1 MKDPAFLFYPGDYFR
16 DTQCLS
22 DNVQAVYVRIMCEHM
37 RNICI
42 SHTQLAFFT
51 KNLSAEETSQLL
63 SILIKTNEGYQIE
76 WVVDSIL
83 KRKAYTESRRNNRK
97 GKPKENDNP
106 TKKSPSTYVSH
117 MENEGEIESEIVIV
131 SDNDNGIVT
140 ERGKGGAGEK
150 PNLIYPFESEN
161 FLNQWKVWKQYTD
174 EQHDFAFYS
183 ETTEQAALS
192 KLGKLSKY
200 DEATA
205 IAIMHQSMAN
215 GWKGF
220 FEEIATNGSTKQPSG
235 KAGSSYSDAFKRK
248 IVGRLQ
254 SE

>member
-37 RNICI
+37 RNTCI

-51 KNLSAEETSQLL
+51 KSLSAEETSQLL
-63 SILIKTNEGYQIE
+63 SILVKTNEGYHIE

-97 GKPKENDNP
+97 GKLKENNTS
-106 TKKSPSTYVSH
+106 TKQPPATYVSH
-117 MENEGEIESEIVIV
+117 MENESENENESAIVNGFVI
-131 SDNDNGIVT
+131 DNGK
-140 ERGKGGAGEK
+140 EGMAEK
-150 PNLIYPFESEN
+150 PTAVFPFDTQT
-161 FLNQWKVWKQYTD
+161 FRQQWAVWKDYRANEDGFKYKTLT
-174 EQHDFAFYS
+174 S
-183 ETTEQAALS
+183 EQAALAE
-192 KLGKLSKY
+192 LGNLSKY
-200 DEATA
+200 DEAAA

-220 FEEIATNGSTKQPSG
+220 FEVKQQHGSTKQPSG
-235 KAGSSYSDAFKRK
+235 KGKTRYSDTFQRK
-248 IVGRLQ
+248 IAERLQ
-254 SE
+254 SG

>member
-51 KNLSAEETSQLL
+51 KSLSAEETSQLL
-63 SILIKTNEGYQIE
+63 SILTKTNEGYQIE
-76 WVVDSIL
+76 WVVDSIV
-83 KRKAYTESRRNNRK
+83 KRKAYAESRRNNRK
-97 GKPKENDNP
+97 GKSKENDNL
-106 TKKSPSTYVSH
+106 TKKSPSTYVTH
-117 MENEGEIESEIVIV
+117 MENEDEIENVIV
-131 SDNDNGIVT
+131 SDNDNRIVT
-140 ERGKGGAGEK
+140 EEVKESVREK
-150 PNLIYPFESEN
+150 QNIIFPFDTET
-161 FLNQWKVWKQYTD
+161 FRQQWAIWKNYRANED
-174 EQHDFAFYS
+174 GFKYKSFVS
-183 ETTEQAALS
+183 EQAALS
-192 KLGKLSKY
+192 NLGTLSKY

-220 FEEIATNGSTKQPSG
+220 FEENTAHGSTKQPSG
-235 KAGSSYSDAFKRK
+235 KAGGSYSDAFKRK